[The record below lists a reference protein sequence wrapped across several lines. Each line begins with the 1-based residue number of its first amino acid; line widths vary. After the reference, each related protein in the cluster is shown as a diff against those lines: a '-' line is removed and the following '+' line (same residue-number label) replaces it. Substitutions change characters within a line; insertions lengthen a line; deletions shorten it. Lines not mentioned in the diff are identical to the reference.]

1 MSESPGSESRS
12 TSHWQLRRYLEAFEG
27 RLRRLIW
34 LRGGAVVLVVALL
47 ITLAGAWLAIR
58 TGFALRALTGAR
70 LVLLAA
76 LVLTSALLVV
86 RPLRRL
92 KRERSRIVERF
103 AHEFDGRLQTLADLP
118 AGHTFHELLAE
129 DALSIAR
136 RHAPSAHVSRA
147 RLALAGFAVALPALA
162 LLWLAAAGPGLYRDG
177 ARALWGGWL
186 FGSLLPAERLAVQP
200 GNQAVRLGG
209 SITVRSFPQGFD
221 PAHAQLHARVGAGPW
236 QQIDMAREDHAFSFT
251 FFSMRAPVSYYVS
264 AAGVRSPA
272 YTLSVVA
279 VPGLERLRLVYHY
292 PDWTHLPER
301 VQEGNGDISAIA
313 GTRVQIQ
320 VHASVALKAAE
331 LVLDGVASPMQTL
344 GQDGQTQLQ
353 VTRDAHYYLATRI
366 GAERVRLSDDF
377 QIQRLPLSA
386 PSVRFTWPGRDY
398 SASSIEEVT
407 TDVQASDAYG
417 LQSLQLRY
425 AVNGGPWH
433 SVPLPANGVS
443 ASGEHVF
450 SLESLRT
457 DGVARALAPGDLIA
471 YYATARGQGLV
482 AQSDL
487 YIIDVQPFD
496 KRYSQSQSSGDS
508 APNEQQQIS
517 DRQRQ
522 ILLGTWN
529 LLRGQG
535 TASAASLRDNAALL
549 ATLQT
554 KLAAQA
560 QALAGRTQARQLS
573 QDAKIARFIDSMR
586 HAAAAMQPAAT
597 RLAATQLSS
606 AIAPEQQALQYLLQA
621 QSQFTDVQLAR
632 KQDDSAQQSGRDLS
646 QIYQLEMDLQK
657 NQYESGSGASPQ
669 SADKQSEALARR
681 LQQLAQRQQQLADQM
696 QHTPVATSDQRW
708 QQQSL
713 QRQAEDLQRELAAQ
727 AQGGGNRTAPPG
739 SSAGNSPGAAASNAS
754 GSAGTPGSEAS
765 TPGAG
770 TPGAGTPVSG
780 AGTQN
785 ASTQSGG
792 TGAAPASGT
801 SLLGERLAA
810 AIRAMGDASQA
821 SGAGGAAGA
830 MHTDAPAAARRAQ
843 QALSEAASELARE
856 RAQQLQQS
864 VSQLA
869 ERAAQLQ
876 GQQAASAQALQK
888 VEGADGLGQRA
899 LADQKRSLSAAVRQ
913 LDDAI
918 AAEARAHRED
928 APATAAALG
937 SAQAT
942 SRQADLANR
951 LDIAAQALD
960 LGAARAVLP
969 REAQITQGLAEVQR
983 QLQAAARIAG
993 QGSLTAGARA
1003 DPLADELAR
1012 LRTLRSQLQQQAN
1025 AAQSEATSAAAG
1037 TANPLTAHPKHARAT
1052 GPTNPTL
1059 ADATLA
1065 GPTSAGVAAGA
1076 ARLLPLLRAQGAN
1089 AHELATVQRI
1099 ARTLGDSPPLPAGR
1113 APDVQRLRGEVDLLD
1128 ALELQLERRA
1138 AAGQPTRTAVAG
1150 RGAEQYQRAVA
1161 EYYRQLSRQ

>member
-1 MSESPGSESRS
+1 MSDSPLNSESQASSES
-12 TSHWQLRRYLEAFEG
+12 QLRRYLESFEG

-34 LRGGAVVLVVALL
+34 LRGGAVIIAVALL
-47 ITLAGAWLAIR
+47 ITLAGAWVAIR
-58 TGFALRALTGAR
+58 TGFAPRALAAAR

-76 LVLTSALLVV
+76 LVLAGALWVA
-86 RPLRRL
+86 RPLRHLR
-92 KRERSRIVERF
+92 RERSRIIERL
-103 AHEFDGRLQTLADLP
+103 AREFDGRLQTLADLP
-118 AGHTFHELLAE
+118 TGHTFHQLLAE

-136 RHAPSAHVSRA
+136 RHAPAAHVSGA
-147 RLALAGFAVALPALA
+147 RLALASLAVALPALA
-162 LLWLAAAGPGLYRDG
+162 LLWLAAAGPVLYRDG

-186 FGSLLPAERLAVQP
+186 FSSLLPAERLAVQP
-200 GNQAVRLGG
+200 GDQAVRLGG
-209 SITVRSFPQGFD
+209 SITVRSTPQGFD

-236 QQIDMAREDHAFSFT
+236 QQIDMAREGHDFSFT
-251 FFSMRAPVSYYVS
+251 FISMRQPVSYYVS

-292 PDWTHLPER
+292 PEWTHLPAR
-301 VQEGNGDISAIA
+301 VQEGNGNISAIA

-320 VHASVALKAAE
+320 MHASVPLKSAE

-344 GQDGQTQLQ
+344 GQDGQTQLL
-353 VTRDAHYYLATRI
+353 VNRDARYYLASRI

-377 QIQRLPLSA
+377 QIQLQPVSA
-386 PSVRFTWPGRDY
+386 PSVQFTWPGRDY

-433 SVPLPANGVS
+433 TVSLPATGVS

-457 DGVARALAPGDLIA
+457 DGVARALAPGDLIS
-471 YYATARGQGLV
+471 YYAIARGQTRV

-487 YIIDVQPFD
+487 YLIDVQAFD

-522 ILLGTWN
+522 ILIGTWN

-535 TASAASLRDNAALL
+535 TTSTTSLHDNAALL

-560 QALAGRTQARQLS
+560 GALAGRTQARQLS
-573 QDAKIARFIDSMR
+573 QDAKIARFVDSMR

-632 KQDDSAQQSGRDLS
+632 KQDDSGHQSRRDLS

-657 NQYESGSGASPQ
+657 NQYESGAGASPQ

-681 LQQLAQRQQQLADQM
+681 LQELAQRQQQLADQM
-696 QHTPVATSDQRW
+696 QHSPVPSADQRW

-727 AQGGGNRTAPPG
+727 AQAGGNPTGAPG
-739 SSAGNSPGAAASNAS
+739 NSAGNSAGNAAGNAAGTVAS
-754 GSAGTPGSEAS
+754 GTQD
-765 TPGAG
+765 
-770 TPGAGTPVSG
+770 

-785 ASTQSGG
+785 SSTQGGGSGG
-792 TGAAPASGT
+792 PASGT
-801 SLLGERLAA
+801 TLGERLAA
-810 AIRAMGDASQA
+810 AIRAMGEASQA
-821 SGAGGAAGA
+821 SGEGGAAGTL
-830 MHTDAPAAARRAQ
+830 HSDAAAAARRAQ
-843 QALSEAASELARE
+843 QALSGADSELARE
-856 RAQQLQQS
+856 RAQRLQQS

-876 GQQAASAQALQK
+876 AQQAASAQALQS
-888 VEGADGLGQRA
+888 VDGADGLGQRT
-899 LADQKRSLSAAVRQ
+899 LADQKRALSAAVRQ
-913 LDDAI
+913 LDDAV
-918 AAEARAHRED
+918 AGAARAHRED
-928 APATAAALG
+928 APAMAAALA
-937 SAQAT
+937 SAQAA
-942 SRQADLANR
+942 SRKTDLADR

-960 LGAARAVLP
+960 RGAARAVLP
-969 REAQITQGLAEVQR
+969 GETQITQGLTEVQR
-983 QLQAAARIAG
+983 QLQEAARIAG
-993 QGSLTAGARA
+993 QGTLPAGAHA

-1012 LRTLRSQLQQQAN
+1012 LRALRSQLQQQAN
-1025 AAQSEATSAAAG
+1025 AAQSAGTAAGTTAAAG
-1037 TANPLTAHPKHARAT
+1037 EAKSSSAQVPPAS
-1052 GPTNPTL
+1052 PTT
-1059 ADATLA
+1059 
-1065 GPTSAGVAAGA
+1065 AGVAAGV
-1076 ARLLPLLRAQGAN
+1076 ARLEPLLRAQGAN
-1089 AHELATVQRI
+1089 AHELATVERI
-1099 ARTLGDSPPLPAGR
+1099 ARTLGDSPPLQGGR
-1113 APDVQRLRGEVDLLD
+1113 APDVQRLRSEVDLLD

-1161 EYYRQLSRQ
+1161 EYYRQLSQQ